1 VRKIIPV
8 VIAGATILAVAGGTL
23 GYASSDKAVTLSLDG
38 QVQELNTTAG
48 TVGALLDREGIEVS
62 SRDLV
67 APGVD
72 TELDEGTQVAVRFG
86 REVTFTVDGEQQTIW
101 TTATTVDQAVG
112 ALGIDIG
119 GAELSTS
126 RSSSIGRQGLS
137 VDIATEKSIIIDD
150 AGDRRRLK
158 TTAQTVGEA
167 LAVAKIT
174 VDADDKLSPAKTAQL
189 EDDTLVR
196 YTRVDVKAKTK
207 KQKVAFD
214 TVRKESKTLTRGT
227 TKVDTA
233 GSTGVR
239 KVSYRIVRH
248 NGEIVSVKRT
258 GTKVSRQPVDQVIL
272 VGTKAPKVSKSD
284 SSGGSSGGSNT
295 SGGVWDKIAQC
306 ESGGNWSIN
315 TGNGYYGGLQFAL
328 STWRAYGGNGMPQ
341 NNSKSAQIAVAKKV
355 QAAQGWGAW
364 PACTAKLGLR

>member
-1 VRKIIPV
+1 MRKIIPV
-8 VIAGATILAVAGGTL
+8 VIAGATVLAVAGGTL
-23 GYASSDKAVTLSLDG
+23 GYVSFDKAVTLSLDG
-38 QVQELNTTAG
+38 QVQEVSTTAG
-48 TVGALLDREGIEVS
+48 TVGAMLDREGIEVG

-72 TELDEGTQVAVRFG
+72 TKLSDGTQVAVRFG
-86 REVTFTVDGEQQTIW
+86 REVTFTVDGEPQKIW

-119 GAELSTS
+119 GAKLSTS
-126 RSSSIGRQGLS
+126 RSSSIGRQGLT
-137 VDIATEKSIIIDD
+137 VDIATQKTITIND
-150 AGDRRRLK
+150 AGDRRQLK
-158 TTAQTVGEA
+158 TTAQTVGQA
-167 LAVAKIT
+167 LAAAKIT
-174 VDADDKLSPAKTAQL
+174 VDANDKLTPAKTAEL
-189 EDDTLVR
+189 KDGSKVS

-207 KQKVAFD
+207 KKKVAFT
-214 TVRKESKTLTRGT
+214 TVRKETKKLTRGA

-233 GSTGVR
+233 GRNGVR

-248 NGEIVSVKRT
+248 NGKIVSVKRT
-258 GTKVSRQPVDQVIL
+258 GSKITTLPVDQVIL
-272 VGTKAPKVSKSD
+272 VGTKAPKVTKSEN
-284 SSGGSSGGSNT
+284 SGGSNA

-315 TGNGYYGGLQFAL
+315 TGNGYYGGLQFSL
-328 STWRAYGGNGMPQ
+328 STWRAYGGNGMPH
-341 NNSKSAQIAVAKKV
+341 NNSKSAQIAVAKKI

>member
-1 VRKIIPV
+1 MRKIIPV
-8 VIAGATILAVAGGTL
+8 VIAGATVLAVAGGTL
-23 GYASSDKAVTLSLDG
+23 GYVTFDKAVTLSLDG

-72 TELDEGTQVAVRFG
+72 TKLDEGTQVAVRFG
-86 REVTFTVDGEQQTIW
+86 REVTFTVDGEPQTIW

-112 ALGIDIG
+112 ALGIDLG

-126 RSSSIGRQGLS
+126 RSSGIGRQGLS
-137 VDIATEKSIIIDD
+137 VDIATEKSITVDD

-158 TTAQTVGEA
+158 TTAQTVEEV
-167 LAVAKIT
+167 LAEAKIT
-174 VDADDKLSPAKTAQL
+174 VDSDDKLSPRKTTQL
-189 EDDTLVR
+189 EDGAKVR

-207 KQKVAFD
+207 NKQVGYA
-214 TVRKESKTLTRGT
+214 TVRKDSKTLTRGT

-233 GSTGVR
+233 GRTGVR

-258 GTKVSRQPVDQVIL
+258 GSKISRKPVDQVVL
-272 VGTKAPKVSKSD
+272 VGTKAPKVTKEKT
-284 SSGGSSGGSNT
+284 SGGSNA

-315 TGNGYYGGLQFAL
+315 TGNGYYGGLQFSL
-328 STWRAYGGNGMPQ
+328 STWRAYGGSGMPH

>member
-8 VIAGATILAVAGGTL
+8 VIAGATVLAVAGGTL
-23 GYASSDKAVTLSLDG
+23 GYVSLDKAVTLSLDG

-48 TVGALLDREGIEVS
+48 TVGALLDREGIDVS

-72 TELDEGTQVAVRFG
+72 TKLDEGTQVAVRFG
-86 REVTFTVDGEQQTIW
+86 REVTFTVDGEPQTIW

-112 ALGIDIG
+112 ALGIDIA

-126 RSSSIGRQGLS
+126 RSSGIGRQGLS
-137 VDIATEKSIIIDD
+137 VDIATEKSITIDD

-167 LAVAKIT
+167 LAAAKIT
-174 VDADDKLSPAKTAQL
+174 VDADDKLSPSKTTQL
-189 EDDTLVR
+189 EDGAKVR

-207 KQKVAFD
+207 NKQVGYA
-214 TVRKESKTLTRGT
+214 TVRKDSKTLTRGT

-233 GSTGVR
+233 GRTGVR

-258 GTKVSRQPVDQVIL
+258 GSKVSRQPVDQVVL
-272 VGTKAPKVSKSD
+272 VGTKAPKVSNSE
-284 SSGGSSGGSNT
+284 SGGSNA

-315 TGNGYYGGLQFAL
+315 TGNGYYGGLQFSL
-328 STWRAYGGNGMPQ
+328 STWRAYGGNGMPH